1 MPPDRPRHAPPDK
14 LSVVVFSG
22 LFDKVH
28 YALVM
33 AAAAAAVGRPVTLF
47 FTMGALRALLRPGDD
62 GTPPWRAMAVSEGT
76 GDGDAMDGGA
86 MDDSFAALG
95 VATFEQLLGAAAEL
109 GVRLMVCEMGLRA
122 LGLDRESLRP
132 DLAFEEGGVVTFL
145 NDASRHGAMLF
156 V

>member
-1 MPPDRPRHAPPDK
+1 MPADRTRHAPPDK

-33 AAAAAAVGRPVTLF
+33 ATAAAAVGRPVTLF
-47 FTMGALRALLRPGDD
+47 FTMGALQALLLPDGD
-62 GTPPWRAMAVSEGT
+62 GMAPWRAMAVSDGT
-76 GDGDAMDGGA
+76 RDGGT
-86 MDDSFAALG
+86 MDDSFAARG
-95 VATFEQLLGAAAEL
+95 VATFEQLLDAAAEL
-109 GVRLMVCEMGLRA
+109 GVRMMVCEMGLRA

-132 DLAFEEGGVVTFL
+132 ELALEEGGVVSFL